1 MLAGLVQLARLPARE
16 RRSGPRPPNG
26 LPGFVYNLEPNAD
39 EPARLGISI
48 LGLIKNQASVSLRP
62 DGGLDSTTD
71 ELPIAVSSLR
81 LTLDSD
87 FMTLPTSCRPATVT
101 VNTDSASFTPTGCQN
116 VPFNPSVAATLET
129 TQRAVPSGATVTLKL
144 PAGNSHVRRT
154 DIVLPLGT
162 TLSPGVA
169 DGLTACTPAAVRR
182 DRLPGGRRRS
192 AR

>member
-1 MLAGLVQLARLPARE
+1 M
-16 RRSGPRPPNG
+16 PN
-26 LPGFVYNLEPNAD
+26 

-48 LGLIKNQASVSLRP
+48 AGLIKNQASVSLRP

-81 LTLDSD
+81 LTLDSG

-101 VNTDSASFTPTGCQN
+101 VNTDSAAFTPTGCQN
-116 VPFNPSVAATLET
+116 VPFNPSVEATIDNA
-129 TQRAVPSGATVTLKL
+129 QRAAPSGATVTLKL

-162 TLSPGVA
+162 TLNPGVA
-169 DGLTACTPAAVRR
+169 EGLAACTPAQYDATECPAASQVGPAKPIGAVYLLGTRAF
-182 DRLPGGRRRS
+182 RS
-192 AR
+192 RPRHDSRSR